1 MIIRPQIVKTRWSN
15 SNKEHL
21 MLKGYKFTKIR
32 QEVDINVDDLSKG
45 SGVKVNVECD
55 YCGKILNIPYNTYL
69 KETKNETQK
78 ATCKQCGQEKAW
90 EYNETYRKSREK
102 HYNEFLKI
110 CRQCNYKPLSTLS
123 DVGKIADTYV
133 KYICPKHGEQQ
144 SSLERMIYSGARCSD
159 CKIDTIKEKGLLSL
173 DEVQNIVNSKNNN
186 TLLNPENYKG
196 AKHNNLKI
204 QCGSCGDVFMT
215 SLSSIINAGGRC
227 PNCAKKASSDQRK
240 TRIEEVEK
248 RINSINNNK
257 LLNPNDY
264 VNANTKNLKVLC
276 GSCGKKVF
284 IVDMSHYMGGQNRC
298 SKCSGKTSSGEYLI
312 KSYLD
317 SIGEKDYVCEKRFPN
332 CKDKK
337 TLPFDFYFP
346 KRNLIIE
353 FDGMQHFKPTY
364 GEDRFKYI
372 LKHDSIK
379 NDYCEKNG
387 INLVRIPYYWRQYI
401 ENIIDMALEIYKEND

>member
-21 MLKGYKFTKIR
+21 TSKGYKFTKIR

-78 ATCKQCGQEKAW
+78 TTCKHCGQEKAW
-90 EYNETYRKSREK
+90 EYSEAYKKSREK
-102 HYNEFLKI
+102 HYKQFLKI
-110 CRQCNYKPLSTLS
+110 CKDNDYEPISTIE
-123 DVGKIADTYV
+123 DMGKVQETKV
-133 KYICPKHGEQQ
+133 RYICPKHGEQE
-144 SSLERMIYSGARCSD
+144 SLLDNMIFNDARCHTCGLD
-159 CKIDTIKEKGLLSL
+159 MIKKAQSLSQE
-173 DEVQNIVNSKNNN
+173 EVKSIVNNKNNN
-186 TLLNPENYKG
+186 VLLNAHEYVTCKD
-196 AKHNNLKI
+196 KNLKVK
-204 QCGSCGDVFMT
+204 CGSCGEIFTT
-215 SLSSIINAGGRC
+215 SLSSIKNSKGHCSKCGSKLPANILRLKS
-227 PNCAKKASSDQRK
+227 KK
-240 TRIEEVEK
+240 VEQ
-248 RINSINNNK
+248 RINSKNNNK
-257 LLNPNDY
+257 LLNPHDY

-276 GSCGKKVF
+276 GSCGKEVF
-284 IVDMSHYMGGQNRC
+284 VVDMGHYTSGQNRC
-298 SKCSGKTSSGEYLI
+298 SKCSGKTSAGEYLI

-401 ENIIDMALEIYKEND
+401 EHIIDMALEIYKEND